1 MSHSIALFALK
12 KKGTGGAKL
21 PGLLFSFIMK
31 RNVSFQLEVRYIMM
45 HYFPSFLFLDTLDS
59 IHRSRFKKKKNLA
72 SVCWYWVETKSPSH
86 TFSKIS
92 CKCWPLPPSEPDPL
106 TRTLVATEPKWGRGA
121 KSGGGSLGRWVA
133 LLQDEGGAGLPFPSN
148 SSSQK
153 TSWVSHLGG
162 QPWISMW
169 KCLLVTQPK

>member
-59 IHRSRFKKKKNLA
+59 IHRSLFKKKKNLA

-121 KSGGGSLGRWVA
+121 QSGGVPRQVGGSPPGRGRGWA
-133 LLQDEGGAGLPFPSN
+133 PLSLQLF
-148 SSSQK
+148 
-153 TSWVSHLGG
+153 
-162 QPWISMW
+162 
-169 KCLLVTQPK
+169 